1 MKKAVNRGMKQ
12 YLKNCLVLAFVLMM
26 SLVLTGCDDESKAPG
41 KSAGVKTEDKAK
53 KEKSKPVPQR
63 EVTVYFP
70 DNMGEKLL
78 PVKLKITG
86 EASAKETIKLLLAGP
101 GEKER
106 AAGMIKP
113 FPKGVKLLGITVKDK
128 VAKVDFSK
136 ELTENFQ
143 GGSTGELMLVGS
155 LVNTLTAMP
164 EIEKVQILV
173 EGKEVD
179 SLSGHLD
186 LTEPLERFKDF

>member
-1 MKKAVNRGMKQ
+1 MKKAVNRGVKQ
-12 YLKNCLVLAFVLMM
+12 YLKSCLVLAFVLMM
-26 SLVLTGCDDESKAPG
+26 SLVLTGCDDGSKAPD
-41 KSAGVKTEDKAK
+41 KSSGMKTEDTAK
-53 KEKSKPVPQR
+53 KEKTKPVPQR
-63 EVTVYFP
+63 EVTIYFP
-70 DNMGEKLL
+70 DSMGEKLL
-78 PVKLKITG
+78 PVKLNITG
-86 EASAKETIKLLLAGP
+86 EATAKETIKQLLAGP

-128 VAKVDFSK
+128 VAKVDFSG
-136 ELTENFQ
+136 ELTEKFQ

-173 EGKEVD
+173 EGKEIE